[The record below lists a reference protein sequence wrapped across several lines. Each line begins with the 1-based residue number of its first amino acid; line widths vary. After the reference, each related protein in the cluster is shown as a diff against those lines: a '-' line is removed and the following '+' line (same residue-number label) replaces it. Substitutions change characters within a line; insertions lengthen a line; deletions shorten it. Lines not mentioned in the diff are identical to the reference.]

1 MTLFL
6 HTLLKVWVA
15 GKESDKYHLL
25 LMLLSTFGASLASTA
40 PRHCITIT
48 RLSVRSATDG
58 ILLKTGFAFELPY
71 IPDRKVS
78 DLALDSVVA
87 SFGVITPLEDV
98 D

>member
-6 HTLLKVWVA
+6 HTHSKSLGCWQRVRH
-15 GKESDKYHLL
+15 HLL

-40 PRHCITIT
+40 LRHCITI
-48 RLSVRSATDG
+48 RWLSVGSVTDG
-58 ILLKTGFAFELPY
+58 ILLKTDFAFELPD

-78 DLALDSVVA
+78 SVTSRSVVA
-87 SFGVITPLEDV
+87 SLGVITLPEDV